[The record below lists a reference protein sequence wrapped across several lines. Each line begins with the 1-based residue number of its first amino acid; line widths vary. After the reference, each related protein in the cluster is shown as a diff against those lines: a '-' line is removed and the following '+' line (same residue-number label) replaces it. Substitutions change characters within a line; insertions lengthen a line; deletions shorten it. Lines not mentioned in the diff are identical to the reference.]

1 MIRRL
6 ALFLALVA
14 PLAVIAAEPD
24 RREFIVYFG
33 FGSAAINSAGERIVD
48 EAAAAIATRRMA
60 KEFDHAK
67 VIGYADAAGSAEES
81 RAISER
87 RAQAVR
93 DRLVARGV
101 PQDRVTIE
109 PRGYRTADSA
119 SGARI
124 RDQRNRR
131 VRIVIFAPG
140 E

>member
-1 MIRRL
+1 MIRPL
-6 ALFLALVA
+6 ALFLALMA
-14 PLAVIAAEPD
+14 PLAVLAAEPD
-24 RREFIVYFG
+24 RREFILYFG

-60 KEFDHAK
+60 KEFSHAK
-67 VIGYADAAGSAEES
+67 VIGYADAAGTVEES

-87 RAQAVR
+87 RARAVR

-101 PQDRVTIE
+101 PQDLVTIE
-109 PRGYRTADSA
+109 PRGYRSADSA
-119 SGARI
+119 SGARM

>member
-6 ALFLALVA
+6 ALCLALLA
-14 PLAVIAAEPD
+14 PLAVLAAEPD
-24 RREFIVYFG
+24 RREFILYFG
-33 FGSAAINSAGERIVD
+33 YGSAALNPAGERIVD

-60 KEFDHAK
+60 KEFSHAK
-67 VIGYADAAGSAEES
+67 VIGYADAGGTAEQS

-101 PQDRVTIE
+101 PPDLVTIE
-109 PRGYRTADSA
+109 PRGYRADDSA
-119 SGARI
+119 SGARL

-131 VRIVIFAPG
+131 VRIMIFAPG

>member
-1 MIRRL
+1 MIRPL

-14 PLAVIAAEPD
+14 PFAVAAVEPD

-33 FGSAAINSAGERIVD
+33 FGSAAINPAGERIVD

-60 KEFDHAK
+60 KEFGHAK
-67 VIGYADAAGSAEES
+67 VIGYADAAGSAAAS
-81 RAISER
+81 HAISEQ
-87 RAQAVR
+87 RAEAVR
-93 DRLVARGV
+93 TRLVARGV
-101 PQDRVTIE
+101 PPDLVTIE
-109 PRGYRTADSA
+109 PRGHRAGDSA

>member
-1 MIRRL
+1 MIRPL
-6 ALFLALVA
+6 ALLALLA
-14 PLAVIAAEPD
+14 PLAVLAAEPD

-60 KEFDHAK
+60 KEFGHAK
-67 VIGYADAAGSAEES
+67 VIGYADAAGSAEAS

-87 RAQAVR
+87 RAQVVR

-101 PQDRVTIE
+101 PLDQVTIE
-109 PRGYRTADSA
+109 PRGHRAGDSA
-119 SGARI
+119 SGSRI

-131 VRIVIFAPG
+131 VRIVVFAPG